1 MFIRKVIEFK
11 LTLAYISG
19 HCVSLQMS
27 PPFSSTV
34 QGTATAVVV
43 VVVSFAVVVGV
54 VDDFISMVGTTVH
67 EPEMQV
73 RPVAQRPI

>member
-1 MFIRKVIEFK
+1 MKMVIEFK

-34 QGTATAVVV
+34 QGTAAAVV

>member
-1 MFIRKVIEFK
+1 M
-11 LTLAYISG
+11 
-19 HCVSLQMS
+19 SLQMS

-34 QGTATAVVV
+34 QGTAAAVVVVV